1 MFYLTPLHF
10 AVRHNKI
17 EIIKLLL
24 NHDNIDL
31 NAVDSVFH
39 STFIKFFFR
48 IYGKKPVELTDKE
61 EIIQLF
67 NEKLQEEEEEK

>member
-1 MFYLTPLHF
+1 M
-10 AVRHNKI
+10 
-17 EIIKLLL
+17 LL
-24 NHDNIDL
+24 I
-31 NAVDSVFH
+31 AFFVPH
-39 STFIKFFFR
+39 SSSSFFR